1 MLLSS
6 FFEDITA
13 DQYNMPSFGEG
24 LNFSNAWLDLPPQFM
39 GTATSFGQHPPSLDS
54 ASPSG
59 PSGQHMSGHSPEYL
73 RSHAMSHMMPPPPP
87 PQHPSPSRQHHYQPQ
102 YHHQQHQGQ
111 HHLSQQTSHHSDDV
125 LNAAATLLQNGQG
138 AHHISQQAGDFGSS
152 RRPMGP
158 PVGHLRH
165 QPLEDFQEDGRKS
178 LLKSQTPEAIGADWM
193 HPGPG
198 RRQTGRSEVPTGFQ
212 FGSDS
217 NFSSATAYTP
227 DANRETVE
235 SMHREQL
242 KLLEG
247 LEVSKSAANTRPSSP
262 SNAHRGHAT
271 DGRHQPAQPTPPA
284 APPIKE
290 EDPEAPPRKRRK
302 SKNARENPPSDEDDD
317 RPQPKDKGKRKPKTD
332 GQSTDADLSAES
344 AIGGAAGKKRKPG
357 ANGVKAPRENL
368 SEEQKRENHIKS
380 EQKRRTLIKEGFDD
394 LCELIPGLRSG
405 GFSKSAMLS
414 IAGDWLEEL
423 LDGNEALAKQLA
435 EVKR

>member
-6 FFEDITA
+6 FFEDMTA

-39 GTATSFGQHPPSLDS
+39 GTATSFGQQPPSMDS
-54 ASPSG
+54 TSPSG
-59 PSGQHMSGHSPEYL
+59 HLGHHMSSHSPEYM
-73 RSHAMSHMMPPPPP
+73 RNSPMAHSMPPPPP
-87 PQHPSPSRQHHYQPQ
+87 PQQASPSRHHQLQHSHAHPHQNQHHY
-102 YHHQQHQGQ
+102 
-111 HHLSQQTSHHSDDV
+111 SQQASHHSDDV

-138 AHHISQQAGDFGSS
+138 AQHPADFGSS

-165 QPLEDFQEDGRKS
+165 QPLEDFVEDGRKS
-178 LLKSQTPEAIGADWM
+178 LMKTQTPDTSAQDWM
-193 HPGPG
+193 YTG
-198 RRQTGRSEVPTGFQ
+198 RRQPARGDVPTGFQ
-212 FGSDS
+212 FGSDA
-217 NFSSATAYTP
+217 NFSSIQGYTP

-242 KLLEG
+242 KFLEG

-262 SNAHRGHAT
+262 SNTHAGHPG
-271 DGRHQPAQPTPPA
+271 DERHQAAQ
-284 APPIKE
+284 APSAPISVIKE

-302 SKNARENPPSDEDDD
+302 SKNARENPPYEEDDD
-317 RPQPKDKGKRKPKTD
+317 KPSSKEKGRRKTKSENQNTESSP
-332 GQSTDADLSAES
+332 SAEAAPGS
-344 AIGGAAGKKRKPG
+344 AAAKRRKPG
-357 ANGVKAPRENL
+357 ANGVKPPRENL

-423 LDGNEALAKQLA
+423 LEGNEALTRQLA
-435 EVKR
+435 EIKR